1 MPVLVEFPVRPDG
14 ARIAVVTI
22 DNAAKLNTLNR
33 AIMTE
38 FIAVLTDLAQDKA
51 LRAVVL
57 TGAGTRAFIGGA
69 DIAEMAVLDM
79 ASARAFITLV
89 HRSCVA
95 LRRLPVPVIAR
106 IQGFALGAGMELA
119 AACDLRVAADT
130 ARFGMPEVKL
140 GIPSV
145 VEAAL
150 LPGLI
155 GWGRTRELLLLGEV
169 YPAEEAAGWGFLE
182 RVVPADEFDAAVEQW
197 LAALVSAGPEAIKL
211 QKRLL
216 RRWEELPIP
225 DAVEAGIDFFAAAW
239 ATDEPAR
246 MMAEFLANRAAAKVG
261 KA

>member
-1 MPVLVEFPVRPDG
+1 MPVLVDFPGRPDG
-14 ARIAVVTI
+14 GRIAIVTI

-38 FIAVLTDLAQDKA
+38 FIAAMADLAQDRA

-57 TGAGTRAFIGGA
+57 TGSGERAFVGGA
-69 DIAEMAVLDM
+69 DIAEMAALEA

-89 HRSCVA
+89 HRSCDA

-106 IQGFALGAGMELA
+106 VQGFALGAGMELA

-169 YPAEEAAGWGFLE
+169 YPAAEAAAWGFLE
-182 RVVPADEFDAAVEQW
+182 KVVPAAELDAAVETW
-197 LAALVSAGPEAIKL
+197 LASLISAGPEAIKL
-211 QKRLL
+211 QKRLI

-225 DAVEAGIDFFAAAW
+225 DAVEAGIDFFAASW
-239 ATDEPAR
+239 ASDEPGR
-246 MMAEFLANRAAAKVG
+246 MMAEFLARRAATK
-261 KA
+261 KS

>member
-1 MPVLVEFPVRPDG
+1 
-14 ARIAVVTI
+14 
-22 DNAAKLNTLNR
+22 
-33 AIMTE
+33 
-38 FIAVLTDLAQDKA
+38 
-51 LRAVVL
+51 
-57 TGAGTRAFIGGA
+57 
-69 DIAEMAVLDM
+69 
-79 ASARAFITLV
+79 
-89 HRSCVA
+89 
-95 LRRLPVPVIAR
+95 
-106 IQGFALGAGMELA
+106 
-119 AACDLRVAADT
+119 
-130 ARFGMPEVKL
+130 
-140 GIPSV
+140 V

-182 RVVPADEFDAAVEQW
+182 RVIPADELDAAVEQW